1 MDFKKPKEIIDI
13 LFVLNSGSNLLQV
26 LESLNLKKYKNI
38 LVLTTHKLYENEIEY
53 FKVLG
58 GCKIIFYTFSD
69 FLNDTIMEAIDN
81 RALEYI
87 GRHSFDFRLYMDQIV
102 KYKNEEIISQINKK
116 YNINSIISDDGLGID
131 YNVFASQ
138 YQTIPVEYLGKRKCI
153 NFKKNIIIKIIDKI
167 GSFFTDKL
175 EINIFEFKDMKYI
188 FYGNIGRLKLQYVQ
202 HFQKFVNVMYL
213 YCSGIKKNTTFCTTI
228 HEYNRR
234 LFKYFERIYV
244 FTDGFFPSNYPESY
258 LNMFDNNVVFVLDSF
273 INEKWFRLF
282 GRTTRP
288 IFSFQRKV
296 LLQKVEIESVT
307 NVLLVLNHAGDWT
320 SLINRS
326 DTDLLVSVFGDLAKK
341 NPTLN
346 FTIRPH
352 PTMTHYAHEG
362 ANSINR
368 IIEFV
373 KYLDLKNLKISNSS
387 LQDDL
392 FNNDLII
399 SEYSNALIQAFEFG
413 KLGLIVNLT
422 NRRNFMK
429 DFFELGF
436 LTVENLQL
444 LIVFFE
450 EISNDL
456 FLKIKKQNLAVE
468 KFNKLQMEFLGITD
482 EANS

>member
-1 MDFKKPKEIIDI
+1 M
-13 LFVLNSGSNLLQV
+13 
-26 LESLNLKKYKNI
+26 
-38 LVLTTHKLYENEIEY
+38 
-53 FKVLG
+53 
-58 GCKIIFYTFSD
+58 
-69 FLNDTIMEAIDN
+69 
-81 RALEYI
+81 
-87 GRHSFDFRLYMDQIV
+87 
-102 KYKNEEIISQINKK
+102 
-116 YNINSIISDDGLGID
+116 GID

-138 YQTIPVEYLGKRKCI
+138 YQTISVEYLGKRKCI

-213 YCSGIKKNTTFCTTI
+213 YCLGIKKNTTFCTTI

-258 LNMFDNNVVFVLDSF
+258 LNMFDNNVVFVIDSF